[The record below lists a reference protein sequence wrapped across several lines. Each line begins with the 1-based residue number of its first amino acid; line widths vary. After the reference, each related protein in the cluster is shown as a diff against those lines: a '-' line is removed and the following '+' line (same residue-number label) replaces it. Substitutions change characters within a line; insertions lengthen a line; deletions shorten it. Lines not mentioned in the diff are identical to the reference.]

1 MSLIRINRNPSGRQL
16 LVFGL
21 AWLGFLG
28 AGGVLSWVRGRHP
41 AAEILW
47 LLAGIVPLAG
57 AVWPAFLRYAFLG
70 LSYATY
76 PVGYLVS
83 NAFLVFVYYL
93 VISPLGLTMRLFG
106 YDPLARRF
114 DAHAQSYWT
123 PREKKGNVE
132 SYFNQH

>member
-57 AVWPAFLRYAFLG
+57 AVRPGFLRYAFLG

-106 YDPLARRF
+106 HDPLARRF
-114 DAHAQSYWT
+114 DRSR
-123 PREKKGNVE
+123 PKLLEPEGEEGERGKLL
-132 SYFNQH
+132 